1 MTTLNALPTRPEPR
15 PFKTEVWQK
24 FAFVIQELGPLM
36 FSWLPRH
43 PLKIGSTAP
52 DFTLPTETGKK
63 VKLSSLR
70 GKNVVLVF
78 YPGDDTMICRK
89 QLCEFRD
96 AWPDVRGQNIVVYGV
111 NPQSAESH
119 REFRE
124 RYHFPFPLLVDD
136 EQKVAALYNSDGGMV
151 NRTVYLI
158 GPDGKIRYARRGMP
172 RPEEVL
178 EAAEKPKRLMRK
190 ADPSRA
196 KARSG

>member
-1 MTTLNALPTRPEPR
+1 
-15 PFKTEVWQK
+15 
-24 FAFVIQELGPLM
+24 M
-36 FSWLPRH
+36 FSWLPRD
-43 PLKIGSTAP
+43 PLKVGSKAP
-52 DFTLPTETGKK
+52 DFTLRTETGKK

-96 AWPDVRGQNIVVYGV
+96 AWPDISGRNVVVYGI

-119 REFRE
+119 RKFRE

-136 EQKVAALYNSDGGMV
+136 GQKVAAQYNSDGGMV
-151 NRTVYLI
+151 NRTVYLV

-178 EAAEKPKRLMRK
+178 GMVEKKKQL
-190 ADPSRA
+190 AI
-196 KARSG
+196 SG

>member
-1 MTTLNALPTRPEPR
+1 
-15 PFKTEVWQK
+15 
-24 FAFVIQELGPLM
+24 M
-36 FSWLPRH
+36 FSWLPRD
-43 PLKIGSTAP
+43 PLAVGSKAP
-52 DFTLPTETGKK
+52 DFILSTETGKK

-96 AWPDVRGQNIVVYGV
+96 AWPDVRGRNIVIFGI

-124 RYHFPFPLLVDD
+124 RYHFPFRLLVDS
-136 EQKVAALYNSDGGMV
+136 EQNVAKLYNADGGMV
-151 NRTVYLI
+151 NRTVYLV

-178 EAAEKPKRLMRK
+178 AAAGKKKQL
-190 ADPSRA
+190 AI
-196 KARSG
+196 SG